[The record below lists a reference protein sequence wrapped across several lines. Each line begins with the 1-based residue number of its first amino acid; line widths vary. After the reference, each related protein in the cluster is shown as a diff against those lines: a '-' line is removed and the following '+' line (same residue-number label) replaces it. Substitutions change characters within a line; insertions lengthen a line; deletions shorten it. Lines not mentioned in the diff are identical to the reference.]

1 MACDD
6 KAGGCASGGGL
17 ISPSLRGWG
26 ADSMHPSNKARA
38 DSRNSR
44 MRLQGRTGS
53 LVAGQRTEQV
63 SMQETARDWGQSRT
77 VLRRRGW

>member
-1 MACDD
+1 MPGRHGRGTVLMVQRDGCSEFGGMACDD

-26 ADSMHPSNKARA
+26 ADSMHTSDKARV
-38 DSRNSR
+38 DSRKSR

-53 LVAGQRTEQV
+53 LVAV
-63 SMQETARDWGQSRT
+63 PAN
-77 VLRRRGW
+77 